1 MSKLYAFE
9 LSFNIDN
16 RLLEQALFRT
26 LDGAKAML
34 EEELE
39 FLIDITIGED
49 ETETE
54 VPTVTYF
61 EKYPNSYSCLVSDK
75 LVAVIQRVDIR
86 D

>member
-9 LSFNIDN
+9 LSFNVDG
-16 RLLEQALFRT
+16 RLLEQALFKT
-26 LDGAKAML
+26 LDGAKTML

-39 FLIDITIGED
+39 FLIDITPGED
-49 ETETE
+49 ENE

-61 EKYPNSYSCLVSDK
+61 EKYPNSYSCLVSEK
-75 LVAVIQRVDIR
+75 LVAVIQRVEIR